1 MYQGLMVLLR
11 WDGPDWHEVG
21 GVDAPGGTQTPS
33 RWQGSL
39 WRQVVEGKLQ
49 FQLKHQLCDAGLE
62 H

>member
-1 MYQGLMVLLR
+1 MVLLR
-11 WDGPDWHEVG
+11 WGGPGWHEVG
-21 GVDAPGGTQTPS
+21 GVDTPGGSQTPP

-49 FQLKHQLCDAGLE
+49 FQLKHQLCDAGQE